1 MRQPRGVSEGT
12 QIGVATARERGR
24 LGLDLVGAEAISPST
39 FDVDLERVV
48 RFRLGFAATSPSRL
62 AAADSAVAGPGGR
75 LCPGFPTQPKLLCQ
89 RRSML

>member
-62 AAADSAVAGPGGR
+62 AAAGSDAASVLGFRPSPSCFASADR
-75 LCPGFPTQPKLLCQ
+75 C
-89 RRSML
+89 SE